1 MKSLFDCGDVAKSV
15 EGSRGQVEA
24 ETCDRDLWKSTTDLW
39 KSVTETSRNV

>member
-24 ETCDRDLWKSTTDLW
+24 ETCDRDVWEVETDLW
-39 KSVTETSRNV
+39 KGVTQTSESV

>member
-24 ETCDRDLWKSTTDLW
+24 ETCDRDLWKS
-39 KSVTETSRNV
+39 VTETSRNV